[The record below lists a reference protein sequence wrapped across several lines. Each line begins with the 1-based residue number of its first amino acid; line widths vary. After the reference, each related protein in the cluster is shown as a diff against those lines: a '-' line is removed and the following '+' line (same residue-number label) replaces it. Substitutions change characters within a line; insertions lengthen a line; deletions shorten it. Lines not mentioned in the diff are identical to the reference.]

1 MQADILGFIFQE
13 ITPLLNEIIALKVVH
28 PEMIRDYEPVAIK
41 GGVSELGVFPSLST
55 PEFYPPPPR
64 NFSKLDQMVLQY
76 SYCGVFIVPF
86 YAFSIVMRN

>member
-1 MQADILGFIFQE
+1 MQADILGFSFQE
-13 ITPLLNEIIALKVVH
+13 ITPLLNEIIALKVVD
-28 PEMIRDYEPVAIK
+28 PEMIRDYEPVVIK

-55 PEFYPPPPR
+55 PEFPPPPR

>member
-1 MQADILGFIFQE
+1 MGFIFQE
-13 ITPLLNEIIALKVVH
+13 ITPLLNEIIALKVVD
-28 PEMIRDYEPVAIK
+28 PEMIRDYEPVVIK

-55 PEFYPPPPR
+55 PEFPPPR